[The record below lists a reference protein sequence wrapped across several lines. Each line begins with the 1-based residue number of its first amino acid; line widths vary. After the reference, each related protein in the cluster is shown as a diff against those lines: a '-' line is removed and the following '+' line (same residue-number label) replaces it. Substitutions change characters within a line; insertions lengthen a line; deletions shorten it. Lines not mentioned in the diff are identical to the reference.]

1 MSIKIYSSTS
11 REYHL
16 FHRQLCKHR
25 TFLSLN
31 CFNRC
36 NGKTWY
42 PILFIFIAPIS
53 SDFDN
58 FLTYPLLLYLHYD
71 FCEFING
78 IFSLAYSSFAVAYNL
93 FMTNL
98 WWRSLIT
105 LLTQGKSISQITAR
119 SFAFFLFLWAF
130 ILLLRYVW
138 VPCVLIKYK
147 VLVSVFM
154 CSNKHKLYGSID
166 SVSFMFHWE
175 IHFKKWVYGNISSSN
190 ILSLN
195 VVQF

>member
-1 MSIKIYSSTS
+1 MWILPLFSSKMSIKMYSSTS

-53 SDFDN
+53 SDLDN
-58 FLTYPLLLYLHYD
+58 FLTYSLLLYLHCD

-78 IFSLAYSSFAVAYNL
+78 IFFLLCIHFLLLLAIYSWKISGEDHWLLSSLKANQFH
-93 FMTNL
+93 
-98 WWRSLIT
+98 RSLQDP
-105 LLTQGKSISQITAR
+105 LLFSCFSGP
-119 SFAFFLFLWAF
+119 SFYCRDMCGFH
-130 ILLLRYVW
+130 
-138 VPCVLIKYK
+138 
-147 VLVSVFM
+147 VS
-154 CSNKHKLYGSID
+154 S
-166 SVSFMFHWE
+166 
-175 IHFKKWVYGNISSSN
+175 
-190 ILSLN
+190 
-195 VVQF
+195 

>member
-1 MSIKIYSSTS
+1 MWILPLFSFKMSIKMYSSTS

-53 SDFDN
+53 SDLDN
-58 FLTYPLLLYLHYD
+58 FLTYSLLLYLHYD

-78 IFSLAYSSFAVAYNL
+78 IFF
-93 FMTNL
+93 
-98 WWRSLIT
+98 
-105 LLTQGKSISQITAR
+105 LLCIH
-119 SFAFFLFLWAF
+119 
-130 ILLLRYVW
+130 LLLLLAIYSW
-138 VPCVLIKYK
+138 KISGEDHWLLSWLKANQLTPLNDSLFICK
-147 VLVSVFM
+147 M
-154 CSNKHKLYGSID
+154 KHLHY
-166 SVSFMFHWE
+166 M
-175 IHFKKWVYGNISSSN
+175 ISKNRQLWSC
-190 ILSLN
+190 IL
-195 VVQF
+195 